1 MQCTEHR
8 STRFAGKPLRE
19 SPCEVPKRNRAG
31 PMTTSDQE
39 AGTPP
44 SRGRG
49 MRDTSRDGLAEHR
62 ATGKLGA
69 QQQQVFAA
77 LTKSGQAFTRAEL
90 AQRTGIRLSAICG
103 RASELLA
110 LQVIKEG
117 PRRQCSVTGK
127 NAHVLEAA

>member
-1 MQCTEHR
+1 MHQTDMFSNNPAPALKVPHK
-8 STRFAGKPLRE
+8 STGANPVR
-19 SPCEVPKRNRAG
+19 RA
-31 PMTTSDQE
+31 SII
-39 AGTPP
+39 
-44 SRGRG
+44 GRG
-49 MRDTSRDGLAEHR
+49 GRDTSRDAMAEHR
-62 ATGKLGA
+62 SSGKLGA

-77 LTKSGQAFTRAEL
+77 LTRSGQAFTRAEL

-103 RASELLA
+103 RSRELLD

>member
-1 MQCTEHR
+1 MQADLFQNQPAAMRPMPEGR
-8 STRFAGKPLRE
+8 AKPLSPE
-19 SPCEVPKRNRAG
+19 SARPARNASTG
-31 PMTTSDQE
+31 QPDN
-39 AGTPP
+39 
-44 SRGRG
+44 RG
-49 MRDTSRDGLAEHR
+49 MRSTSRDAMAEHR
-62 ATGKLGA
+62 ETGKLGA

-103 RASELLA
+103 RSRELLD
-110 LQVIKEG
+110 LQLIKEG